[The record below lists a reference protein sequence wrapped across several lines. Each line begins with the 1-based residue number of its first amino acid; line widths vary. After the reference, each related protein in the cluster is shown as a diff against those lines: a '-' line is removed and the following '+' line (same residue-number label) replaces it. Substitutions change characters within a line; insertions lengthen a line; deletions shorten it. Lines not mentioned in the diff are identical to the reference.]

1 MVTGATTRRVVKL
14 EEQGS
19 ESAHV
24 AFNFEDIRQK
34 CDEFIEQ
41 TRAKA
46 AQMLVQA
53 HEDAEKV
60 KAAAMQQGLKDGE
73 KQGLAASE
81 QKIKAQA
88 DKIAEQKLATS
99 LATLKPALEQA
110 ADQMRIELHSMM
122 TVWESQM
129 VQLAAQ
135 LALRITRRQIEVDP
149 TIVVEMVRDVIQAT
163 VGEDRVHVQLHPED
177 ATLVSTHLNLDSLS
191 KSGQLP
197 VMISATDGFTRGD
210 CVVTTSHGQIDAR
223 IEAMLDQLARE
234 LAGE

>member
-60 KAAAMQQGLKDGE
+60 KAAAMQQGLKMARSRDLLRRNRRS
-73 KQGLAASE
+73 KPRLTRSQNRNSRPHWRRS
-81 QKIKAQA
+81 
-88 DKIAEQKLATS
+88 S
-99 LATLKPALEQA
+99 LLWSTLLI
-110 ADQMRIELHSMM
+110 RCELSC
-122 TVWESQM
+122 
-129 VQLAAQ
+129 
-135 LALRITRRQIEVDP
+135 TR
-149 TIVVEMVRDVIQAT
+149 
-163 VGEDRVHVQLHPED
+163 
-177 ATLVSTHLNLDSLS
+177 
-191 KSGQLP
+191 
-197 VMISATDGFTRGD
+197 
-210 CVVTTSHGQIDAR
+210 
-223 IEAMLDQLARE
+223 
-234 LAGE
+234 